1 MTGHRLP
8 EHTDRRATDAPGYR
22 SQMARLVPLPED
34 PMAAPAR
41 RSPETLADWFRQG
54 PPIAAMADAFN
65 QLADAVG
72 FEQARNTWAA
82 ASQLAEPQR

>member
-1 MTGHRLP
+1 MTGP
-8 EHTDRRATDAPGYR
+8 TRRATDAPGYR

-41 RSPETLADWFRQG
+41 RTPETLADWFRQG

-65 QLADAVG
+65 KLADAVG
-72 FEQARNTWAA
+72 FDQAIETWRAG
-82 ASQLAEPQR
+82 SQLAESPR